1 MENSNL
7 NVNLNPGDNI
17 AEVIVRTGAA
27 PKVYDV
33 LPPVSQQISGTIS
46 AVSEYLDKRVNA
58 GQFA

>member
-7 NVNLNPGDNI
+7 NMNLNPGNNNI

-33 LPPVSQQISGTIS
+33 LPPVPQQISGTIS
-46 AVSEYLDKRVNA
+46 AVSEYLDKST
-58 GQFA
+58 